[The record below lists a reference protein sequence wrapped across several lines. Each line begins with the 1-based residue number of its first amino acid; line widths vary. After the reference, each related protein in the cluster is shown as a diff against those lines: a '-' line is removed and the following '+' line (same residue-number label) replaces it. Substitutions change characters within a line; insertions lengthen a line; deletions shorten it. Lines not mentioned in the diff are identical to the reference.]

1 MAEWAL
7 ALMARVARQMQGDDS
22 CFYRIGW
29 GMAWIARAKDRYLW
43 NLECGSNVHQTGIV
57 THHLAAQTNDGDGLI
72 Q

>member
-1 MAEWAL
+1 
-7 ALMARVARQMQGDDS
+7 
-22 CFYRIGW
+22 
-29 GMAWIARAKDRYLW
+29 MAWIARAKDRYLW

>member
-7 ALMARVARQMQGDDS
+7 ALMARAAGQMQGDDGGI
-22 CFYRIGW
+22 CGVGRGVV
-29 GMAWIARAKDRYLW
+29 WIARPKYRYLR
-43 NLECGSNVHQTGIV
+43 NVQCCSNVHQAGII